1 MSARIAAVS
10 SACTLIG
17 LLLLAGPRADRPP
30 TVGPQPAPPHT
41 RWSGTAGD
49 GLPVR
54 APNPWFFAERA
65 FPQGR
70 IPREAWQ
77 QAQLQATV
85 LRDEA
90 RRAAA
95 ELAQPSTSEPARPD
109 ADRDGGW
116 VATGPTNVGGRI
128 TAIAIDPSDQDI
140 VYAGCA
146 EGGILRSVDGGQSWE
161 PIFDDQP
168 SLSMGAVAIDP
179 SDPQVIYAGTGEVNP
194 GGGSVAYGGSGLF
207 RSSNGGDSWESI
219 GLENSGSIG
228 RIRVDP
234 SDPQRIFVAVS
245 GHLWEPGPDRGV
257 YRTTDGGQSWQRVLF
272 VDEATGCIDLIQRPD
287 QPDVLLAAMWERM
300 RQPEFYD
307 YGGPGCAV
315 YRTDN
320 GGDNW
325 SLVQGGLPPVS
336 NDGGRIGLSL
346 CASQPEVMHA
356 IYADR
361 VGYFDGLYRSTDGGT
376 TWNRTTD
383 SALSNVYSSYGWWFG
398 NVRTHPID
406 ANLIY
411 VLGLEFY
418 RSTNGGASYQNVGTE
433 MHVDH
438 HGLGF
443 GPGPD
448 PVLFEGNDGGIYRST
463 DAGNFWTFL
472 ADQPI
477 TQVYR
482 LALAAPLP
490 DAIFIGAQDNG
501 TYRTVTGGLDD
512 WQHIFGGDGFQPLV
526 HPVYGNRVW
535 AQYQYG
541 NLSYSPNGGDSW
553 QMATSGVYNSDRVA
567 WNMPLIQDPTDPD
580 RRYLATHRVYRS
592 TGNVTW
598 EVFSPDLTGGPHL
611 DNPGQVRG
619 SLTTLAVSAFDGD
632 VIWAGSDDGRVHV
645 RTAATDWTDVSVGL
659 PERWITSVRCDPFQR
674 ETAYVTVSGFRWA
687 EPLPH
692 VYRTVDLGANWE
704 PIVGNLPEAPANEI
718 LPDPDVPG
726 RYFVAT
732 DVGVYETTDGG
743 TTWSALGAD
752 LPRVVITSLA
762 FRGDTR
768 TLVVGTY
775 GRSTFAIAVDDAATG
790 VGDTPDETVVA
801 SLGALRP
808 LYPNPTGGATTI
820 AFEARRDVDLTV
832 EVYSVAGRRIW
843 TSRLAAA
850 AGQTTSLQWSG
861 RDEAGRPAASGIY
874 LVRVSSAGRVLGR
887 QTVVLRR

>member
-1 MSARIAAVS
+1 MSARIATALGVC
-10 SACTLIG
+10 ALIG
-17 LLLLAGPRADRPP
+17 GLLLAGPPAERPP
-30 TVGPQPAPPHT
+30 TVQPQPTAPHT
-41 RWSGTAGD
+41 QWSNTAGD

-95 ELAQPSTSEPARPD
+95 
-109 ADRDGGW
+109 DRDGGW
-116 VATGPTNVGGRI
+116 EATGPTNVGGRV

-146 EGGILRSVDGGQSWE
+146 EGGILRTADGGQSWQ
-161 PIFDDQP
+161 PIFDDQA
-168 SLSMGAVAIDP
+168 SLAMGAVAIDP

-194 GGGSVAYGGSGLF
+194 GGGSVVYGGLGLF
-207 RSSNGGDSWESI
+207 RSPDGGDSWESI

-234 SDPQRIFVAVS
+234 TDPQRIFVAAS
-245 GHLWEPGPDRGV
+245 GHIWESGPDRGV
-257 YRTTDGGQSWQRVLF
+257 YRTTDGGETWERVLF
-272 VDEATGCIDLIQRPD
+272 VDEATGCVDLIQRPD

-300 RQPEFYD
+300 RQPEVYD

-315 YRTDN
+315 WRTDD

-325 SLVQGGLPPVS
+325 SLVQGGLPSPS
-336 NDGGRIGLSL
+336 GDGGRIGLSL
-346 CASQPEVMHA
+346 CATQPEVMHA

-361 VGYFDGLYRSTDGGT
+361 IGYFDGLYRSTDGGT
-376 TWNRTTD
+376 TWSRTAD
-383 SALSNVYSSYGWWFG
+383 GALNNVYSSYGWWFG

-406 ANLIY
+406 ANMIY

-443 GPGPD
+443 GPGLN

-463 DAGNFWTFL
+463 SAGNIWTFL
-472 ADQPI
+472 PDQPI

-482 LALAAPLP
+482 LALADPLP
-490 DAIFIGAQDNG
+490 GAIFIGTQDNG
-501 TYRTVTGGLDD
+501 TYRTLAGGLDD

-526 HPVYGNRVW
+526 HPIYGNRVW

-541 NLSYSPNGGDSW
+541 RLSYSSNGGGSW
-553 QMATSGVYNSDRVA
+553 QTATSGVSSTDRVA

-592 TGNVTW
+592 TGNLTW
-598 EVFSPDLTGGPHL
+598 EIFSPDLTDGPHL

-619 SLTTLAVSAFDGD
+619 SLTTLAVSPLDGG
-632 VIWAGSDDGRVHV
+632 VVWAGSDDGLVHV
-645 RTAATDWTDVSVGL
+645 RTGLTGWIDVSAGL
-659 PERWITSVRCDPFQR
+659 PERWITSVRCDPFAR

-743 TTWSALGAD
+743 TTWSAFGAD
-752 LPRVVITSLA
+752 LPRVVVTSLS
-762 FRGDTR
+762 FRRDTR

-775 GRSTFAIAVDDAATG
+775 GRSTFAIAVDGSSTG
-790 VGDTPDETVVA
+790 VGDTPDETAVTT
-801 SLGALRP
+801 LGSLRP
-808 LYPNPTGGATTI
+808 PYPNPTSGATTI
-820 AFEARRDVDLTV
+820 AFEARRDLDLTV

-843 TSRLAAA
+843 TNRLAAA
-850 AGQTTSLQWSG
+850 AGQTASLQWNG
-861 RDEAGRPAASGIY
+861 RDAAGRPASSGIY
-874 LVRVSSAGRVLGR
+874 LVRVSSAGRILGR

>member
-1 MSARIAAVS
+1 
-10 SACTLIG
+10 
-17 LLLLAGPRADRPP
+17 
-30 TVGPQPAPPHT
+30 
-41 RWSGTAGD
+41 
-49 GLPVR
+49 
-54 APNPWFFAERA
+54 
-65 FPQGR
+65 
-70 IPREAWQ
+70 
-77 QAQLQATV
+77 
-85 LRDEA
+85 
-90 RRAAA
+90 
-95 ELAQPSTSEPARPD
+95 
-109 ADRDGGW
+109 
-116 VATGPTNVGGRI
+116 
-128 TAIAIDPSDQDI
+128 
-140 VYAGCA
+140 
-146 EGGILRSVDGGQSWE
+146 
-161 PIFDDQP
+161 
-168 SLSMGAVAIDP
+168 
-179 SDPQVIYAGTGEVNP
+179 VIYAGTGEVNP
-194 GGGSVAYGGSGLF
+194 GGGSVAYGGLGLF
-207 RSSNGGDSWESI
+207 RSPDGGDSWESI

-234 SDPQRIFVAVS
+234 TDPQRIFVAAS
-245 GHLWEPGPDRGV
+245 GHIWEPGPDRGV
-257 YRTTDGGQSWQRVLF
+257 YRTTDGGETWERVLF
-272 VDEATGCIDLIQRPD
+272 VDEATGCVDLIQRPD

-300 RQPEFYD
+300 RQPEVYD

-315 YRTDN
+315 WRTDD

-325 SLVQGGLPPVS
+325 SLVQGGLPSPS
-336 NDGGRIGLSL
+336 GDGGRIGLSL
-346 CASQPEVMHA
+346 CATQPEVMHA

-361 VGYFDGLYRSTDGGT
+361 IGYFDGLYRSTDGGT
-376 TWNRTTD
+376 TWSRTAD
-383 SALSNVYSSYGWWFG
+383 GALNNVYSSYGWWFG

-406 ANLIY
+406 ANMIY

-443 GPGPD
+443 GPGLN

-463 DAGNFWTFL
+463 SAGNIWTFL
-472 ADQPI
+472 PDQPI

-482 LALAAPLP
+482 LALADPLP
-490 DAIFIGAQDNG
+490 DAIFIGTQDNG
-501 TYRTVTGGLDD
+501 TYRTLAGGLDD

-526 HPVYGNRVW
+526 HPLFGNRVW

-541 NLSYSPNGGDSW
+541 RLSYSSNGGGSW
-553 QMATSGVYNSDRVA
+553 QTATSGVSSADRVG

-592 TGNVTW
+592 TGNVSW
-598 EVFSPDLTGGPHL
+598 EIFSPDLTDGPHL

-619 SLTTLAVSAFDGD
+619 SLTTLAVSPLDGD
-632 VIWAGSDDGRVHV
+632 VVWAGSDDGLVHV
-645 RTAATDWTDVSVGL
+645 RTELTGWTDVSAGL
-659 PERWITSVRCDPFQR
+659 PQRWITSVRCDPFAR

-687 EPLPH
+687 EPMPH

-743 TTWSALGAD
+743 TTWSAFGAD
-752 LPRVVITSLA
+752 LPRVVVTSLS
-762 FRGDTR
+762 FRRDTR

-775 GRSTFAIAVDDAATG
+775 GRSTFAIAVDGSSTG
-790 VGDTPDETVVA
+790 VDDTPDETA
-801 SLGALRP
+801 ITTLGSLRP
-808 LYPNPTGGATTI
+808 LYPNPTSGATTI

-843 TSRLAAA
+843 TNRLAAA
-850 AGQTTSLQWSG
+850 AGQTASLQWNG
-861 RDEAGRPAASGIY
+861 RDAAGRPAASGIY
-874 LVRVSSAGRVLGR
+874 LVRVSSAGRILGR